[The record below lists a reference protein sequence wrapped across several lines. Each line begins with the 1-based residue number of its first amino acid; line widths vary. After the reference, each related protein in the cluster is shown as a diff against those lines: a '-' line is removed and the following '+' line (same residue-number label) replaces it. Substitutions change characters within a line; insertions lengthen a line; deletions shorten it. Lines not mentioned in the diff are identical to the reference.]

1 MKTDIYNNN
10 FLLYQENN
18 KHDTIYEGFGV
29 FDEHLSDNIKSMR
42 NDAHTKMSDKSEAV
56 TEEAKDMFTTP
67 TGKSVKQL
75 INEGKNREEILKA
88 TDSKAR
94 NISRNL
100 PHWPVVAPIASAID
114 GKYEWYKRAYNPK
127 AWLWNNVNT
136 PLGEEDT
143 MLAGVFK
150 HNKLLRKFGLN
161 NPGSQKSK
169 ALGHGMSVMTAIISG
184 IFPIIFI
191 ICFMLFLKLIL
202 QGDEGGMGHI
212 TLKSSTFNLTNIF
225 KLLIFI
231 SSYIITF
238 FLLFFTIVTNRII
251 KGIFLIFGISILLV
265 LTKFL
270 KKIFSVY
277 QDSRIAS
284 LYCNILSSPFTVAGS
299 QGIYSVPSTNISILS
314 FIFFIMTSSMIKN
327 RKEYDFNYP
336 LFLLLLIMI
345 IIVSVTEYFEG
356 CVPKLGIIV
365 AIVVGVTYSFIY
377 QAVLKSI
384 DKHDNDYANIFQMD
398 DDNAICGLD
407 KLSKPG
413 DDGSLIPNENTK
425 YFKCIT
431 KKRANDGSD
440 FIGRIDKDNEDNED
454 NEDKSSNEDGDIWNG
469 TIVLSRRR
477 EHTTIYDNYS
487 NCKIKIFGLE
497 KISNNGDIK
506 PKFNIIQP
514 FEEAGDCNKFINSIS
529 VSGYK
534 YYGINFIYQ
543 GTMDETIVDTQNLSI
558 TNVIWSPS
566 EKITDHMTGNKFDL
580 SHVGDESAKINDED
594 LNLWFI
600 VKPKIVE
607 PKIVEPKIDE
617 ENEINVKYSIKKL
630 I

>member
-18 KHDTIYEGFGV
+18 KHDTIYEGFDV
-29 FDEHLSDNIKSMR
+29 FDEHLSDDTKAR
-42 NDAHTKMSDKSEAV
+42 RDDASTKMSDKRDA
-56 TEEAKDMFTTP
+56 AKNKANDIFTTP

-88 TDSKAR
+88 TESKAR
-94 NISRNL
+94 NFSRNL

-150 HNKLLRKFGLN
+150 HNKLLRKLGLN

-202 QGDEGGMGHI
+202 HGDESGMGHM

-299 QGIYSVPSTNISILS
+299 QGIYSVPSTNISVLS

-425 YFKCIT
+425 YFKCVT

-440 FIGRIDKDNEDNED
+440 FIGRIGEDDEED
-454 NEDKSSNEDGDIWNG
+454 EEEASNDDGDKWNG
-469 TIVLSRRR
+469 TIVLSRRG
-477 EHTTIYDNYS
+477 EHTTLYDNFS
-487 NCKIKIFGLE
+487 NCKIHIVGLE
-497 KISNNGDIK
+497 KISNNEDSK
-506 PKFNIIQP
+506 PKFSKSYT
-514 FEEAGDCNKFINSIS
+514 FDEVGDCNKFINSIDI
-529 VSGYK
+529 SGYK

-543 GTMDETIVDTQNLSI
+543 GTMGNSGTEDEIIVDTQDISI
-558 TNVIWSPS
+558 ADVVWSPS
-566 EKITDHMTGNKFDL
+566 EKITNHMSGNTFDL
-580 SHVGDESAKINDED
+580 TNGEDDSTEINDGD
-594 LNLWFI
+594 LKLWF
-600 VKPKIVE
+600 VVE

-617 ENEINVKYSIKKL
+617 ENEINVKYSINK
-630 I
+630 IE